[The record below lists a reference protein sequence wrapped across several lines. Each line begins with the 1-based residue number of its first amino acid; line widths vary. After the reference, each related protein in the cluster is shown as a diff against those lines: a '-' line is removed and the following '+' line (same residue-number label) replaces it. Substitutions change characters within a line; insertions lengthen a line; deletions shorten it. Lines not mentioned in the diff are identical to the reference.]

1 MMTWATRLNH
11 TSARIAGGA
20 GQQSRAEQLHHR
32 NRQGTRRRADQRE
45 SSGFDVRDHTQQQ
58 HEQGKV
64 QHDAGAET
72 GQLQQQNPR
81 QRAAG
86 DAAPL
91 QHAPHHATGH
101 RTGRGR
107 KNEQYCDGDGGKR
120 IA

>member
-11 TSARIAGGA
+11 TSAPINAANGA
-20 GQQSRAEQLHHR
+20 SSGLREAPVSSRAPSSCITETVREPDDAPISVNRPALMCATTR
-32 NRQGTRRRADQRE
+32 NTGTETGHLQ
-45 SSGFDVRDHTQQQ
+45 
-58 HEQGKV
+58 K
-64 QHDAGAET
+64 HDAG
-72 GQLQQQNPR
+72 
-81 QRAAG
+81 QRTAG

-91 QHAPHHATGH
+91 QQSAYDAAGH